1 MAKRAS
7 KSTTPVAAEESGP
20 LSESVDRL
28 IGEVQLLRQV
38 LDEIREDLSWV
49 TRNGLPVQPVEHVH
63 VKSMARDV
71 RAADWNDRL
80 VIERTMLHP
89 LGQLGRL
96 GSLELDRLMDELR
109 GSVETLAQGQIEP
122 VLNALDEVRTA
133 LLAAMPT
140 QDGDRQHTEPQ
151 QSPES
156 PSPKT
161 SPDKQRSPRERTDRL
176 F

>member
-1 MAKRAS
+1 MPSPQRVS
-7 KSTTPVAAEESGP
+7 VNPVENPDSI
-20 LSESVDRL
+20 SESVDQL
-28 IGEVQLLRQV
+28 IGEMRLLRQV

-71 RAADWNDRL
+71 RAADWTDRL

-89 LGQLGRL
+89 PTRLGGL
-96 GSLELDRLMDELR
+96 GSLELDRLTDELR
-109 GSVETLAQGQIEP
+109 DSVDTLAQGQIEP
-122 VLNALDEVRTA
+122 VLNALEEVRKA
-133 LLAAMPT
+133 LIKAMPI
-140 QDGDRQHTEPQ
+140 QDGRDKELQ

-156 PSPKT
+156 PPPDT
-161 SPDKQRSPRERTDRL
+161 SPDVQRSPRARSDRL